1 MLILFL
7 VVAVIVASIVGFFVV
22 RSMKGKIELE
32 LAKTGFSTGETVSG
46 SVSITTKK
54 SLELRRLFVALI
66 GYEVIERRESD
77 GDKRTER
84 DEIFR
89 EEINLEEGQQLPAGF
104 NKSYQFEMVAPGR
117 DTVGSAGTGGG
128 LGGLGNVSIDIGPL
142 SLGNSGNRR
151 LEWKIEARADLP
163 GVDLAKSKT
172 VRVNVS

>member
-1 MLILFL
+1 MPILFL
-7 VVAVIVASIVGFFVV
+7 ILALIVAGIVGFFVV

-32 LAKTGFSTGETVSG
+32 LSKTGFSTGEVIAG

-66 GYEVIERRESD
+66 GYEVIEHREAD

-89 EEINLEEGQQLPAGF
+89 EEINLEEAQQLATGF
-104 NKSYQFEMVAPGR
+104 NKSYQFEMIAPGR
-117 DTVGSAGTGGG
+117 DTVGSAGRGGG
-128 LGGLGNVSIDIGPL
+128 SGISFDIGPL
-142 SLGNSGNRR
+142 SLGNNDRRR
-151 LEWKIEARADLP
+151 LEWKVEARADLP